1 MGRSFED
8 ARWIELEERD
18 VHLDLDLVNWPSST
32 LKLTHWERG
41 EDGGPFFRRIGMER
55 RVKSKGEFELEE
67 RLLRFPSAPIHGLHR
82 LSQEQVNMGPV
93 ESFHTYRVLS
103 DPSRKGRISRIF
115 LMQNGLNETQKIGL
129 YYQLASYLIEQD
141 PGTVCILRPF
151 PGHLSRCAYP
161 GLSETPLDHYLW
173 DGLHLFRQFLRYLI
187 ETRWLL
193 SAIARY
199 SSYHC
204 ISGSGLLGEN
214 KRIAQSRL
222 QPGKLAEKMRAE
234 WKHLNEASR
243 RAIDA
248 QNDDSPRLRGKPPSQ
263 AAFRQAIVSL
273 RDALRLDR
281 YPAMNGSSFR
291 RLGEPE
297 LHVLGYSLGGFT
309 AQSVFMS
316 WPFLVSSC
324 STLVSG
330 GAMRELAP
338 TAFADPE
345 EWQTVLH
352 SLRYELDDAMMDVR
366 FAECEDTKLVAGME
380 PSLFRYLKRTFY
392 EVFEQ
397 EYRSSHQT
405 RLVAFRQRMLF
416 VVGGNDPIVRTQN
429 VLDSGPPDGINLLAV
444 GGLGHFLE
452 GAARGGKVER
462 EQRAFWLPEAAR
474 TIGRLARDAAGKHR
488 ADLHR
493 TWLDEDDLIKEKSPS
508 ALRKKQKWK
517 HLKRLSVAERLEVE
531 GDGTLPNLL
540 FQRALDDLLVR
551 AADDEKGEA
560 GLLFIL
566 KNEPPTFLLG
576 KRALQ
581 QRANAMY
588 HEDVS
593 IAEYVKGV
601 RLRRAVI
608 EEEVVRQ
615 KICVVLPHNLP
626 TILRKIDA
634 GLQHPSQSESSGEQL
649 GFPEDLETTWA
660 NFKRDAKAWTAVFN
674 DSIRVF
680 PGRSQKEREK
690 GASAEIEDSKLQKL
704 HAAARR
710 HLVIEDEGVEVIP
723 ALPDC
728 WIWMSNEFLGLEKEG
743 DAPSIEFGI
752 QRLCETV
759 PGYLGKQPEKDI
771 AEKMRSDSLRAI
783 TLSRARYNPRFR
795 GRIVA
800 EPRQARELLLRAA
813 LCIVSTVPFKNFTF
827 EN

>member
-1 MGRSFED
+1 MGRAFGN
-8 ARWIELEERD
+8 ARWIEPEERD
-18 VHLDLDLVNWPSST
+18 VHLDLDRVSWPSPS
-32 LKLTHWERG
+32 LKLAHWERA
-41 EDGGPFFRRIGMER
+41 EDCDLFFRRVGMER
-55 RVKSKGEFELEE
+55 RVKKTEFELEE

-103 DPSRKGRISRIF
+103 DPNRKGRISRVF
-115 LMQNGLNETQKIGL
+115 LMHNGLNETQKIGL
-129 YYQLASYLIEQD
+129 YYQLASNLIEQD

-214 KRIAQSRL
+214 QRIADSRL
-222 QPGKLAEKMRAE
+222 QPGKLAREMRTE
-234 WKHLNEASR
+234 WKRLNEASR
-243 RAIDA
+243 HAIEA
-248 QNDDSPRLRGKPPSQ
+248 QNDDSPHLREKPPSE

-281 YPAMNGSSFR
+281 YPPQDGSSFR
-291 RLGEPE
+291 RRDEPE

-324 STLVSG
+324 STLLSG

-352 SLRYELDDAMMDVR
+352 SLRYELDDAMMDFR
-366 FAECEDTKLVAGME
+366 FAECEDTGLVAGME

-392 EVFEQ
+392 EVFQQ
-397 EYRSSHQT
+397 EYRGSHQT

-416 VVGGNDPIVRTQN
+416 VVGGNDPIVPTQN

-452 GAARGGKVER
+452 GAARGGQVEK

-488 ADLHR
+488 AGLQR
-493 TWLDEDDLIKEKSPS
+493 TWLDKNELIKERSPKS
-508 ALRKKQKWK
+508 LGKKQKWK

-531 GDGTLPNLL
+531 GDGTLPNFL

-551 AADDEKGEA
+551 AADDEKEEK

-576 KRALQ
+576 KRELQ
-581 QRANAMY
+581 RRANAMY

-593 IAEYVKGV
+593 IVEYVRGV

-608 EEEVVRQ
+608 EEEAVRQ

-649 GFPEDLETTWA
+649 GFPEKPETSWT
-660 NFKRDAKAWTAVFN
+660 NFKRDAKAWTSASASFN

-680 PGRSQKEREK
+680 PGRSLREREK
-690 GASAEIEDSKLQKL
+690 SGSADIEDSKLRKL
-704 HAAARR
+704 QAAARA
-710 HLVIEDEGVEVIP
+710 HLTIENEDVEVIP

-728 WIWMSNEFLGLEKEG
+728 WIWISNDFLDLKKN
-743 DAPSIEFGI
+743 PPTIELGI

-759 PGYLGKQPEKDI
+759 PSYLGKHPENDI
-771 AEKMRSDSLRAI
+771 AEKMQSDSLRAI

-813 LCIVSTVPFKNFTF
+813 LCIVSTVPFRSFTF
-827 EN
+827 EE